1 MKKVILSQRAYLSI
15 LAEVYERVQTETGG
29 ILLGHR
35 EGDTWYVLESVEPGP
50 KSIFTPTYFE
60 YDDAYVTYRA
70 NKLSR
75 LYKCSIELLGLW
87 HRHPGLLKTFSS
99 TDDGTNKIYSDMLD
113 GAISGIVTLG
123 NGFEITMYY
132 VPSDI
137 RYEKIECIVDNEQI
151 PENYLAYYDTEYY
164 KNLINEASTGR
175 HSAERPR
182 PTSQHISAEKKKQ
195 PTKKKKAQ
203 KTHHYSPEQE
213 ALRKGFLYNLGEKI
227 ADKISDLFEG
237 IDGEEE
243 TVETSENE
251 TASEEEASVFYEDND
266 IAFIFDTIESEIAYL
281 QQMEANGEIKS
292 TLEPKKDSKGKDGLI
307 VLIEDLRQPE
317 ESFHYRIIFFVH
329 KKQVM
334 VKKEDGKV
342 QPYTDNLIS
351 MILGG

>member
-1 MKKVILSQRAYLSI
+1 M
-15 LAEVYERVQTETGG
+15 
-29 ILLGHR
+29 
-35 EGDTWYVLESVEPGP
+35 
-50 KSIFTPTYFE
+50 
-60 YDDAYVTYRA
+60 
-70 NKLSR
+70 
-75 LYKCSIELLGLW
+75 
-87 HRHPGLLKTFSS
+87 
-99 TDDGTNKIYSDMLD
+99 
-113 GAISGIVTLG
+113 
-123 NGFEITMYY
+123 
-132 VPSDI
+132 
-137 RYEKIECIVDNEQI
+137 
-151 PENYLAYYDTEYY
+151 
-164 KNLINEASTGR
+164 
-175 HSAERPR
+175 
-182 PTSQHISAEKKKQ
+182 
-195 PTKKKKAQ
+195 
-203 KTHHYSPEQE
+203 
-213 ALRKGFLYNLGEKI
+213 RKGFLYNLGEKI

-243 TVETSENE
+243 TADTSENE
-251 TASEEEASVFYEDND
+251 TTSEEEASVFYEDND

>member
-132 VPSDI
+132 VP
-137 RYEKIECIVDNEQI
+137 
-151 PENYLAYYDTEYY
+151 
-164 KNLINEASTGR
+164 
-175 HSAERPR
+175 
-182 PTSQHISAEKKKQ
+182 
-195 PTKKKKAQ
+195 
-203 KTHHYSPEQE
+203 
-213 ALRKGFLYNLGEKI
+213 
-227 ADKISDLFEG
+227 
-237 IDGEEE
+237 
-243 TVETSENE
+243 
-251 TASEEEASVFYEDND
+251 
-266 IAFIFDTIESEIAYL
+266 
-281 QQMEANGEIKS
+281 
-292 TLEPKKDSKGKDGLI
+292 
-307 VLIEDLRQPE
+307 
-317 ESFHYRIIFFVH
+317 
-329 KKQVM
+329 
-334 VKKEDGKV
+334 
-342 QPYTDNLIS
+342 
-351 MILGG
+351 